1 VSSNP
6 HVHRFAAAG
15 HHKNNLP
22 HDGTFQLAMRFI
34 TAEGLHT
41 PEIMKKNEIAMTTDS
56 PMGAD
61 KSSALRTHFTTCKSS
76 TAELV

>member
-1 VSSNP
+1 VSSKP

-22 HDGTFQLAMRFI
+22 HDGTFQLAMRLI

-41 PEIMKKNEIAMTTDS
+41 PEIMKKNEIAMTTDGPWAQTRVLHCVHIS
-56 PMGAD
+56 QHANHQ
-61 KSSALRTHFTTCKSS
+61 L
-76 TAELV
+76 LN